1 LITLSTTIHTT
12 AIFAMHQNPETDS
25 LKITQ
30 NDDGSYEMNW
40 DKNDPAWKFLN
51 HLTSAQIQIIMKE
64 AIKDKLESL

>member
-1 LITLSTTIHTT
+1 
-12 AIFAMHQNPETDS
+12 MHPKTETDS

-51 HLTSAQIQIIMKE
+51 HLTSAQIQVIMKE
-64 AIKDKLESL
+64 AIKESL

>member
-1 LITLSTTIHTT
+1 MT
-12 AIFAMHQNPETDS
+12 NPLEKSDS

>member
-1 LITLSTTIHTT
+1 
-12 AIFAMHQNPETDS
+12 MHPNPETDS

-51 HLTSAQIQIIMKE
+51 HLTSKEIQIIMEQALQEK
-64 AIKDKLESL
+64 ITDK